1 MNSDRIMR
9 LRGLLRK
16 ESLQILRDPSSIAIA
31 FIMPVILLLIF
42 GYGVS
47 LDAKPVPLALV
58 VEQPNRDT
66 ASFTAGFFQS
76 PYFVPVRFATVQEAD
91 AAMQARLVDG
101 IVWLRSDFSRQM
113 LSKAMRRSVLS
124 SMA

>member
-1 MNSDRIMR
+1 MR

-31 FIMPVILLLIF
+31 FVMPVVLLLLF

-47 LDAKPVPLALV
+47 LDAKRVPLALV

-66 ASFTAGFFQS
+66 ASFIAGFFQS

-91 AAMQARLVDG
+91 AAMQHATRRRDRMAAQRLQPPDAERG
-101 IVWLRSDFSRQM
+101 QRADWADRQ
-113 LSKAMRRSVLS
+113 RR
-124 SMA
+124 